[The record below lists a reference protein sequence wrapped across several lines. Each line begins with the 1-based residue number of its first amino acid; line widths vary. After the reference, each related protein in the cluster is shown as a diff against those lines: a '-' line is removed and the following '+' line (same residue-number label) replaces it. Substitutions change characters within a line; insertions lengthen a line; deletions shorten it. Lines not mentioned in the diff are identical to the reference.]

1 MKKFLTRLLAIGGI
15 GLLILPACKKDEKKV
30 YATNVATSGLQ
41 ASSSTIVLTK
51 ADLAKT
57 AVTFNLTQ
65 ADFGYA
71 AAISNVLQID
81 APDDNFAHPKEFNI
95 SGKTATQAFTTLD
108 FNNLVL
114 ALNFPTGVASPL
126 QARIK
131 SSISP
136 TVAPV
141 YSNVVSLTVTP
152 FALTTYVYV
161 PGNYEGWANPGPQE
175 DSLQS
180 ATGNGVYTGII
191 NFKQA
196 GDQFLI
202 TPVKKWD
209 NKYAT
214 NDGQGAAGGPI
225 TYNTIYVTGGGNNFY
240 SASKSTV
247 DPAVN
252 ITSNL
257 VVLDANANTLT
268 LTPTLWS
275 IVGDGS
281 PGGWPAGSGYQS
293 DTDMTFNNGTQTWS
307 ATVTLTAGAIKFRLN
322 HDWGTNLGGSNGTL
336 SLNGDNIAITTPG
349 TYKVTLD
356 ANAKTYTL
364 VKQ

>member
-1 MKKFLTRLLAIGGI
+1 MKKLLTRLLAIGGI
-15 GLLILPACKKDEKKV
+15 GLLILPACKKDEKKA

-131 SSISP
+131 SSIGA

-152 FALTTYVYV
+152 FALTAFVYV
-161 PGNYEGWANPGPQE
+161 PGAYQGWNPAAA
-175 DSLQS
+175 DSLES
-180 ATGNGVYTGII
+180 ATGNGVYTGVI
-191 NFKQA
+191 NF
-196 GDQFLI
+196 
-202 TPVKKWD
+202 T
-209 NKYAT
+209 
-214 NDGQGAAGGPI
+214 GADM
-225 TYNTIYVTGGGNNFY
+225 NF
-240 SASKSTV
+240 K
-247 DPAVN
+247 
-252 ITSNL
+252 ITSNRDWNHTNYGDAGGGTVSSSGGNL
-257 VVLDANANTLT
+257 VAPAGGNVKITVDLNANTIVMV
-268 LTPTLWS
+268 PTQWS
-275 IVGDGS
+275 IIGDS
-281 PGGWPAGSGYQS
+281 TPGGWGG
-293 DTDMTFNNGTQTWS
+293 DTDMQFDNAHQMWVITAN
-307 ATVTLTAGAIKFRLN
+307 LTAGGNIKFRLN
-322 HDWGTNLGGSNGTL
+322 HDWGTNLGGAGGTL
-336 SLNGDNIAITTPG
+336 SLNGANIPIADAG
-349 TYKVTLD
+349 TYKITLD
-356 ANAKTYTL
+356 VAANTYTL